1 MPLFLFRG
9 GDKQDVGAARPRSW
23 GFCMGLLYGAF
34 GIGQGTPAALQ
45 YFQNNCLALKIF
57 FRALKNF
64 FQALEKNFQALEK
77 IFPGTEF
84 FFENNLV
91 FPNPYMRFTEALG
104 KALACLENWAQSLFS
119 ASSIRKSERNA
130 DCGRVGKYAMRTTLP
145 HTQRIRGV
153 LLSPSRS
160 KM

>member
-9 GDKQDVGAARPRSW
+9 GDKQRRRGGPLAFVALW
-23 GFCMGLLYGAF
+23 YGAF

-57 FRALKNF
+57 FHALKNF
-64 FQALEKNFQALEK
+64 FHALEKFFQALEK
-77 IFPGTEF
+77 IFPGTKVF
-84 FFENNLV
+84 LENNLV
-91 FPNPYMRFTEALG
+91 FPNAYMRFTEALG

-119 ASSIRKSERNA
+119 ASSIRQYDRNT
-130 DCGRVGKYAMRTTLP
+130 DWCRTGKYAMLTTRP

>member
-9 GDKQDVGAARPRSW
+9 GDKHDVGAARSRSW
-23 GFCMGLLYGAF
+23 GFRDRAF
-34 GIGQGTPAALQ
+34 GIDQGTPAALQ

-57 FRALKNF
+57 FHALKNF
-64 FQALEKNFQALEK
+64 FQALEKIFQALEK
-77 IFPGTEF
+77 IFPGTEVF
-84 FFENNLV
+84 LENNLV

-119 ASSIRKSERNA
+119 ASSIRQSERNTDWCMA
-130 DCGRVGKYAMRTTLP
+130 GKYAMRTTLP

-153 LLSPSRS
+153 LLSPSQY